1 MNPERIQKYLD
12 EAINWAVSFAP
23 KLLMALAVLII
34 GMYVVKKLSVVISK
48 GLSKSNFDQEIA
60 EFLGSMMEVVM
71 KFAVILA
78 AASFLGFEVTALLGL
93 IAAIGFAVGMALQG
107 FLGNF
112 ASGLTILFLKPYRIG
127 DWVNLSDK
135 FGKVKSIQIFN
146 TILETPNDKTL
157 VIPNGQVT
165 DNIITNF
172 STKGNI
178 RLELKVSMPYAESFP
193 KVKQVIEGALA
204 KSQYVLPSPEAYIG
218 IEEFDSHSITV
229 AVRPYINP
237 DDYWE
242 ATFEVNGKIK
252 EAFSKNEIKAAYSE
266 GVELGPIGV

>member
-1 MNPERIQKYLD
+1 MSPEKIQEYLD
-12 EAINWAVSFAP
+12 LAMDWAVAFAP
-23 KLLMALAVLII
+23 KLLMAILVLLI
-34 GMYVVKKLSVVISK
+34 GMYVVKKLSHLIKK
-48 GLSKSNFDQEIA
+48 GLGKANLDPEITH
-60 EFLGSMMEVVM
+60 FLGSMIEVAL
-71 KFAVILA
+71 KFVVILA

-112 ASGLTILFLKPYRIG
+112 ASGLAILFIKPYRIG
-127 DWVNLSDK
+127 DWVNVSDK
-135 FGKVKSIQIFN
+135 FGRVKSIQIFN

-165 DNIITNF
+165 DNIITNY
-172 STKGNI
+172 SAKGNI
-178 RLELKVSMPYAESFP
+178 RLELKVTMPYEESFP
-193 KVKQVIEGALA
+193 KVKSVIESALA
-204 KSQYVLPSPEAYIG
+204 QSMYVIPEPEAYIG
-218 IEEFDSHSITV
+218 IEEFESHSIVV

-252 EAFSKNEIKAAYSE
+252 EAFSRNGIRAAYSE